1 MTPNRTHGGPKMR
14 YEVLA
19 KKAGGVRGMVVGEKE
34 HEKETRL
41 LWQRAEAPEEEASQR
56 PSAGSERIVRTGKLY
71 PGADSSVLYM
81 DAYQRWV
88 EPGAHV

>member
-14 YEVLA
+14 DEVLK
-19 KKAGGVRGMVVGEKE
+19 KKAGGVRGMVVG
-34 HEKETRL
+34 EKETRL

-56 PSAGSERIVRTGKLY
+56 PAAGSERIVRTGKLY

-81 DAYQRWV
+81 DAYQRCIRS
-88 EPGAHV
+88 G